1 MTVPFSKAFS
11 LSAIAAVS
19 TMGVA
24 IAQPAQ
30 ALTVT
35 RTTEA
40 PQVVNTG
47 FSTVSL
53 DFSNNVNANTFNT
66 STTTLGP
73 AGNTVALTSVP
84 GGTISQGP
92 RINNGVLEFRNNAS
106 PSVTFQFSDY
116 LAYLSIQFLSFGT
129 STNPVIQLFRDNA
142 SVGSFTSAQL
152 LGSTGSGNYF
162 NFNEN
167 AVMSRFDRVV
177 ISGTGVT
184 VDNVAYRVP
193 TPALLPGL
201 VGMGVAALRKR
212 QQEESES
219 A

>member
-1 MTVPFSKAFS
+1 MTFPFSKAFS
-11 LSAIAAVS
+11 LGAIAAVS
-19 TMGVA
+19 ATGVA

-30 ALTVT
+30 ALTMT
-35 RTTEA
+35 RTTQA

-53 DFSNNVNANTFNT
+53 DFSSNVNANTFNT
-66 STTTLGP
+66 SSTVLGP
-73 AGNTVALTSVP
+73 AGNTVTLRGFAGGDVP
-84 GGTISQGP
+84 QGP
-92 RINNGVLEFRNNAS
+92 RINNGVLALRGNAN

-116 LAYLSIQFLSFGT
+116 LAYFSVQFLSFGT
-129 STNPVIQLFRDNA
+129 STNSVIQLFRDNA
-142 SVGSFTSAQL
+142 SVGSFTSADL
-152 LGSTGSGNYF
+152 LGLTGSGDYF
-162 NFNEN
+162 NFSEN
-167 AVMSRFDRVV
+167 AVASRFNRVV
-177 ISGTGVT
+177 ISGTNVS

-212 QQEESES
+212 QQEEGES